1 MQSEAERV
9 QAQVGAA
16 LRARGER
23 MTRPRRA
30 VLAALAGHP
39 EHLRVDQVAQAVTVL
54 DPSVH
59 LASVYRALEALTRLG
74 VVQHVHLGHGATA
87 YHLVADHGH
96 HPHAQCRRCGK
107 VWDLPV
113 DILESVSQRLSTERG
128 FVLDP
133 THAALS
139 GVCAQCARRGRV
151 G

>member
-1 MQSEAERV
+1 MQTEAERV

-39 EHLRVDQVAQAVTVL
+39 DHLRVDQVAQAVSVL

-74 VVQHVHLGHGATA
+74 VVQHVHLGHGTTA
-87 YHLVADHGH
+87 YHLVTDHGQ
-96 HPHAQCRRCGK
+96 HPHAQCRRCGM
-107 VWDLPV
+107 VWDLPA
-113 DILESVSQRLSTERG
+113 DILESVERRLRVERD
-128 FVLDP
+128 FILDP

-139 GVCAQCARRGRV
+139 GICANCSLTR
-151 G
+151 

>member
-1 MQSEAERV
+1 
-9 QAQVGAA
+9 
-16 LRARGER
+16 

-39 EHLRVDQVAQAVTVL
+39 EHLRVEQGAQAVAVL

-74 VVQHVHLGHGATA
+74 VVQHVHLGHGTTA
-87 YHLVADHGH
+87 YHLVADHGQ
-96 HPHAQCRRCGK
+96 HPHAQCRRCGT

-113 DILESVSQRLSTERG
+113 DILESVAQRLSAERD

-139 GVCAQCARRGRV
+139 GVCAQCWRRG
-151 G
+151 